1 MNDSLAREVSNSQ
14 FKGRNDIVRINGMSR
29 TNSLDNHG
37 FDLGSLRVSF
47 NVEDGRSRGTMVCN
61 RCLVCVRERDA

>member
-29 TNSLDNHG
+29 TNSLNNHG
-37 FDLGSLRVSF
+37 FDLPPAHCASHLTWKM
-47 NVEDGRSRGTMVCN
+47 NEVE
-61 RCLVCVRERDA
+61 EQ